1 MESVNEDGENRFFS
15 HNSLECFRMAV
26 INFAG
31 LGELIMRKIDLK
43 NFGKRARALRRPFH
57 KKYYAMYSSV
67 YGGIVTDPVLMM
79 LPIDDHMV
87 HRGDGIFEVFKCVN
101 GNIYNLD
108 AHFKRLE
115 RAAAALKFRLP
126 AGLSKIRS
134 VVVQTIRAGRHKDCY
149 IHLYVS
155 RGPGSFSVNPY
166 DCPAPQLYIVVTRFS
181 RPFMEGHPKGA
192 RLRTSSIVAKS
203 SFYAAVKSCN
213 YLPNV
218 LMKKEAVDLGVDF
231 VVAFDEKGF
240 LAEGATENVGIV
252 TRRKELLF
260 PKLDGIL
267 SGTTMMRVMELA
279 KEPLNTGELTKVGF
293 KDISRR
299 DVRNAREI
307 LIVGTTPNVTFVRE
321 FDGRPVGKSGAGSIH
336 ARLSDL
342 LFDDMHCNRDVL
354 TQVF

>member
-1 MESVNEDGENRFFS
+1 
-15 HNSLECFRMAV
+15 
-26 INFAG
+26 
-31 LGELIMRKIDLK
+31 MRKIDLK
-43 NFGKRARALRRPFH
+43 NLLKKAGALRRPFH
-57 KKYYAMYSSV
+57 KNYYAMYSSV

-79 LPIDDHMV
+79 LPVDDHMV
-87 HRGDGIFEVFKCVN
+87 HRGDGIFEVFKCLN

-115 RAAAALKFRLP
+115 RAASALKFRLP
-126 AGLSKIRS
+126 ASLKKIRTI
-134 VVVQTIRAGRHKDCY
+134 VVETIQAGRHKDCY

-166 DCPAPQLYIVVTRFS
+166 DCPVPQLYVVVTRFS
-181 RPFMEGHPKGA
+181 RPFMEGHPEGA
-192 RLRTSSIVAKS
+192 RLRTSSIVAKT

-252 TRRKELLF
+252 TAKRELLF
-260 PKLDGIL
+260 PKLEGIL
-267 SGTTMMRVMELA
+267 SGTTMMRVVELA
-279 KEPLNTGELTKVGF
+279 KKLVKTGGLTRVGF
-293 KDISRR
+293 EDISKR

-307 LIVGTTPNVTFVRE
+307 LIVGTTPNVTMVKE
-321 FDGRPVGKSGAGSIH
+321 FDGKALGKGRAGSVY
-336 ARLSDL
+336 AKLSDL
-342 LFDDMHCNRDVL
+342 LLEDMHNNKDVL
-354 TQVF
+354 TRVF